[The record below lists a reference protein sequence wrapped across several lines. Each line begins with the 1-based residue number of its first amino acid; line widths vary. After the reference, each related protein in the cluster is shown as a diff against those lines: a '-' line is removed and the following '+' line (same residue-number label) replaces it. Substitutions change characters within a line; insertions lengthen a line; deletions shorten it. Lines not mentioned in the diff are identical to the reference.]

1 MGANAL
7 DVKPKFFR
15 TPEHF
20 RRWLEQHHNLVDEL
34 WVGFHKK
41 DSGRQSITWPESVDE
56 ALCVGWIDG
65 LRKSIDKHSYMI
77 RFTRRKPGSIWS
89 AVNTRRVAEL
99 IKAGRMK
106 PAGLRTF
113 EERDPRKTNLY
124 SFEQRH
130 AATFDPV
137 LKKRFRAN
145 AKAWKFF
152 QAQPDG
158 YRRVATFYV
167 MSAKQPETR
176 LRRLDQL
183 IDDSAAGLRIGPLRR
198 KPAP

>member
-1 MGANAL
+1 MAANAL

-20 RRWLEQHHNLVDEL
+20 RRWLEQHHNVVDEL

-65 LRKSIDKHSYMI
+65 LRKSIDEHSYMI

-130 AATFDPV
+130 AATFDPM
-137 LKKRFRAN
+137 LEKRFRAN

-176 LRRLDQL
+176 MRRLDQL

>member
-1 MGANAL
+1 MAANAL

-20 RRWLEQHHNLVDEL
+20 RRWLEQHHNVVDEL

-65 LRKSIDKHSYMI
+65 LRKSIDEHSYMI

-89 AVNTRRVAEL
+89 AVNTRRVAGL

-130 AATFDPV
+130 AATFDAV
-137 LKKRFRAN
+137 LEKRFRAS

-158 YRRVATFYV
+158 YRRIATFYV